1 MAALPKEIQY
11 NKPMASLP
19 AETSS
24 MNVNVR
30 PSNGAE
36 FSRSGGDIIQ
46 FDLPAHSFLVPSSLT
61 LRGEITIDPTAAS
74 PTTFEGF
81 MAGVPG
87 ASWIQRVE
95 TIVGGSLLESVN
107 DYGRL
112 YNMLAQTNVDYSTK
126 AGLQTEFAYGGN
138 ADKAGVGASAV
149 PTFNNLNG
157 RLLQKG
163 GTGGDAAVVTSFT
176 FAIPLGCLLS
186 SCSELIPL
194 SHMGGVRIQLTT
206 DQVANYVRNVA
217 TGKALPVV
225 KFTNLEMNFD
235 LVDFGGA
242 MDGVVR
248 SMADAN
254 GDLVLKSQ
262 GWNISNVALPVQ
274 VANSQSEFVYNI
286 RLSSIKSLIVQG
298 TGTAKDECVNGLFD
312 AVQVAGDTGSTQFF
326 IANKAYPQTPLRES
340 NTASVMSALRQSF
353 GEAHDIYHS
362 NIAISNKCFA
372 TIPSLANTDA
382 STHDEPASHY
392 VGMNT
397 EKLSTNS
404 VMMSGESSQL
414 TPINIRLNPSLPTDN
429 AATLTLYAN
438 YDALIAINVAS
449 RQLQVRV

>member
-1 MAALPKEIQY
+1 MAALPKEVQY

-30 PSNGAE
+30 PSNGQT

-46 FDLPAHSFLVPSSLT
+46 FDLPAHSFLVPSSLV
-61 LRGEITIDPTAAS
+61 LRGLITIDPTNATPAS
-74 PTTFEGF
+74 FTGF

-112 YNMLAQTNVDYSTK
+112 YNMLSQTNIDYATK
-126 AGLQTEFAYGGN
+126 AGLQTEFGFGGI
-138 ADKAGVGASAV
+138 AGTTGLGISAV

-157 RLLQKG
+157 RVLQA
-163 GTGGDAAVVTSFT
+163 GTSGTSATAFT
-176 FAIPLGCLLS
+176 FPYAIPLGCLLS

-206 DQVANYVRNVA
+206 DQVANYIYNTA
-217 TGKALPVV
+217 G
-225 KFTNLEMNFD
+225 TNEVPAVSFSQLELNFD

-248 SMADAN
+248 SMANAD

-262 GWNISNVALPVQ
+262 GWNISNVNLPQQ
-274 VANSQSEFVYNI
+274 VAGSQSEFVYNV
-286 RLSSIKSLIVQG
+286 RLSSIKSLVVQG
-298 TGTAKDECVNGLFD
+298 TGSAKTECLNGLYD
-312 AVQVAGDTGSTQFF
+312 AVQVAGSSGSTQFF
-326 IANKAYPQTPLRES
+326 IANKAYPQTPLRED
-340 NTASVMSALRQSF
+340 NNAAVMSALRQAF

-362 NIAISNKCFA
+362 NIAISNKCFVDVA
-372 TIPSLANTDA
+372 SLANTTP
-382 STHDEPASHY
+382 STQAEPASHF

-414 TPINIRLNPSLPTDN
+414 TPINVRLNPSIATDA
-429 AATLTLYAN
+429 AATLTLFAC
-438 YDALIAINVAS
+438 YDALIGINVAS
-449 RQLQVRV
+449 RQIQVRV

>member
-1 MAALPKEIQY
+1 MAALPKEVQY

-30 PSNGAE
+30 PSNGQV

-61 LRGEITIDPTAAS
+61 LRGIITIDPTAAT
-74 PTTFEGF
+74 PANFEGF
-81 MAGVPG
+81 IAGMPG

-112 YNMLAQTNVDYSTK
+112 YSMLSQTNIDYSTK
-126 AGLQTEFAYGGN
+126 AGLQAELAYGGN
-138 ADKAGVGASAV
+138 NDKAGLGANAL
-149 PTFNNLNG
+149 PTFSNLNG
-157 RLLQKG
+157 RVLQEG
-163 GTGGDAAVVTSFT
+163 AADPNQAVSASFP

-194 SHMGGVRIQLTT
+194 GHMGGVRIQLTT
-206 DQVANYVRNVA
+206 DQVSNYLRN
-217 TGKALPVV
+217 TGAGGMPAVS
-225 KFTNLEMNFD
+225 FSQLEMNFD

-248 SMADAN
+248 SMANAD

-262 GWNISNVALPVQ
+262 GWNISNVNLPVQ
-274 VANSQSEFVYNI
+274 VAGSQSEFVYNV
-286 RLSSIKSLIVQG
+286 RLSSIKSLVLQG
-298 TGTAKDECVNGLFD
+298 TGTAKTQAVNGLYD
-312 AVQVAGDTGSTQFF
+312 AIQVAGPTGSTQFF
-326 IANKAYPQTPLRES
+326 IANKAYPQTPLREE
-340 NTASVMSALRQSF
+340 NTASVMSALRQAF

-362 NIAISNKCFA
+362 NIAIPESQFVRIA
-372 TIPSLANTDA
+372 DTTTSAV
-382 STHDEPASHY
+382 STHDAPASHF

-414 TPINIRLNPSLPTDN
+414 TPINVRLNPSAVTDA
-429 AATLTLYAN
+429 AATLTLYSC
-438 YDALIAINVAS
+438 YDALIGINVAS
-449 RQLQVRV
+449 RQIQVRV

>member
-1 MAALPKEIQY
+1 MAALPKEVQY

-24 MNVNVR
+24 MSVNVR
-30 PSNGAE
+30 PSNGQT

-46 FDLPAHSFLVPSSLT
+46 FDLPAHSFLVPSSLV
-61 LRGEITIDPTAAS
+61 LRGLITIDPTNATPAS
-74 PTTFEGF
+74 FTGF

-112 YNMLAQTNVDYSTK
+112 YNMLSQTNIDYATK
-126 AGLQTEFAYGGN
+126 AGLQTEFGFGGI
-138 ADKAGVGASAV
+138 AGTTGLGISAV

-157 RLLQKG
+157 RVLQA
-163 GTGGDAAVVTSFT
+163 GTSGTSATAFT
-176 FAIPLGCLLS
+176 FPYAIPLGCLLS

-206 DQVANYVRNVA
+206 DQVANYIYNTA
-217 TGKALPVV
+217 G
-225 KFTNLEMNFD
+225 TNEVPAVSFSQLELNFD

-248 SMADAN
+248 SMANAD

-262 GWNISNVALPVQ
+262 GWNISNVNLPQQ
-274 VANSQSEFVYNI
+274 VAGSQSEFVYNV
-286 RLSSIKSLIVQG
+286 RLSSIKSLVVQG
-298 TGTAKDECVNGLFD
+298 TGSAKTECLNGLYD
-312 AVQVAGDTGSTQFF
+312 AVQVAGSSGSTQFF
-326 IANKAYPQTPLRES
+326 IANKAYPQTPLRED
-340 NTASVMSALRQSF
+340 NNAAVMSALRQAF

-362 NIAISNKCFA
+362 NIAISNKCFVDVA
-372 TIPSLANTDA
+372 SLANTTP
-382 STHDEPASHY
+382 STQAEPASHF

-414 TPINIRLNPSLPTDN
+414 TPINVRLNPSIATDA
-429 AATLTLYAN
+429 AATLTLFAC
-438 YDALIAINVAS
+438 YDALIGINVAS
-449 RQLQVRV
+449 RQIQVRV

>member
-1 MAALPKEIQY
+1 MAALPKEVQY
-11 NKPMASLP
+11 NKQMASLP

-30 PSNGAE
+30 PSNGQV

-61 LRGEITIDPTAAS
+61 LRGLITIDPTAAT
-74 PTTFEGF
+74 PTSFTGF
-81 MAGVPG
+81 MAGMPG

-112 YNMLAQTNVDYSTK
+112 YSMLSQTNIDYATK
-126 AGLQTEFAYGGN
+126 AGLQAELAFGGN
-138 ADKAGVGASAV
+138 NGKAGNGSNAF
-149 PTFNNLNG
+149 PNFHTLNG
-157 RLLQKG
+157 RVLQEG
-163 GTGGDAAVVTSFT
+163 GAGDDAAVAASFP

-186 SCSELIPL
+186 SCAELIPL
-194 SHMGGVRIQLTT
+194 GHMGGVRIQLTT
-206 DQVANYVRNVA
+206 DQVANYIRN
-217 TGKALPVV
+217 TGGTQQLPAVS
-225 KFTNLEMNFD
+225 FSQLELNFD

-248 SMADAN
+248 SMANAD

-262 GWNISNVALPVQ
+262 GWNISNVNLPVQ
-274 VANSQSEFVYNI
+274 VAGSQSEFVYNV
-286 RLSSIKSLIVQG
+286 RLSSIKSLVLQG
-298 TGTAKDECVNGLFD
+298 TGTAKTQAVNGLYD
-312 AVQVAGDTGSTQFF
+312 AIQVAGTTGSTQFF
-326 IANKAYPQTPLRES
+326 IANKAYPQTPLRED
-340 NTASVMSALRQSF
+340 NTASVMSALRQAF

-362 NIAISNKCFA
+362 NIAIPERQFVEIASTA
-372 TIPSLANTDA
+372 TATA
-382 STHDEPASHY
+382 STHNTPASHF

-414 TPINIRLNPSLPTDN
+414 TPINVRLNPSAVTDN
-429 AATLTLYAN
+429 AATLTLYAC
-438 YDALIAINVAS
+438 YDALIGINVAS
-449 RQLQVRV
+449 RQIQVRV